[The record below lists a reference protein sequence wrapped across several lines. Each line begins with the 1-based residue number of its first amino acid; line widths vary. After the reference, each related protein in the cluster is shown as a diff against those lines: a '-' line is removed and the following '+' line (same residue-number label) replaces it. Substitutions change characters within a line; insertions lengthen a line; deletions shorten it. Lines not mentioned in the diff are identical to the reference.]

1 MENYK
6 KSEQIEWV
14 SGKVKGFAGRDLI
27 NLDNGGLK
35 MVKVDPF
42 AIYPSHLHPEKTEYI
57 FVLEG
62 SPQIEIGKDIYTGEK
77 GDFFILPNAIK
88 HSIKNPNDTE
98 CRLLVGSIK
107 N

>member
-62 SPQIEIGKDIYTGEK
+62 SPQIEIGEETYTGEN
-77 GDFFILPNAIK
+77 GDFFILPNAIQ
-88 HSIKNPNDTE
+88 HSIKNSTDLD
-98 CRLLVGSIK
+98 CILLVGSIK

>member
-14 SGKVKGFAGRDLI
+14 SGKVKGFAERDLI
-27 NLDNGGLK
+27 DLDNGGLK
-35 MVKVDPF
+35 MVKVDAF
-42 AIYPSHLHPEKTEYI
+42 TEYPTHRHPEKTEYI

-62 SPQIEIGKDIYTGEK
+62 TPQIEIGEDTYIGEK
-77 GDFFILPNAIK
+77 GDFFILPKAIN
-88 HSIKNPNDTE
+88 HSIKNITDYE
-98 CRLLVGSIK
+98 CKLLVGSIK